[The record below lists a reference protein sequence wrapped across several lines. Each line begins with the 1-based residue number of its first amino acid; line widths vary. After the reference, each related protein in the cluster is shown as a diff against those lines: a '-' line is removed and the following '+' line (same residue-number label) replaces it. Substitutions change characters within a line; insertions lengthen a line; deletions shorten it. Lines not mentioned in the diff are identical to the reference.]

1 MEQPFGFAWGNVDYK
16 LDGVSPVGQT
26 ASLQDDGIYTG
37 YALGAGAEWA
47 FDPAW
52 TVRAEY
58 LYVNLGSQ
66 KLSAHVID
74 SSGVDTG
81 SSAST
86 VATPDFQTVRLGVN
100 WKF

>member
-1 MEQPFGFAWGNVDYK
+1 M
-16 LDGVSPVGQT
+16 
-26 ASLQDDGIYTG
+26 QDEGIYTG

-52 TVRAEY
+52 TLRAEY

-66 KLSAHVID
+66 KISAQVLD
-74 SSGVDTG
+74 SFGVDAG
-81 SSAST
+81 FSAST
-86 VATPDFQTVRLGVN
+86 VATPDFQTFRLGVN